1 MSEASEYKGLWWLP
15 GNPEQKIPGQLTL
28 TSNKEATLE
37 LEGRFLSNRKVVT
50 EGFGLALLLG
60 QSRSERITLRNCY
73 QSMPRTRF
81 VAGSDV
87 SYVSQISANDVLIGT
102 HFDTEE
108 AIRFRKLSVH
118 YTNLDEWVITENYY
132 KIKDKNER
140 SAEFVIQYKRPQAT
154 QIRVDNHDI
163 SIGIAIFRDTSL
175 TQVNVTQKAW
185 MDISFEQERP
195 LDECFSFLY
204 HIQNFLCLAM
214 GVPAYPL
221 EIVGRTETKEKVQIC
236 RYIGKWAIEAKSVH
250 RINMLFTL
258 TDVQEQLESHL
269 CNWIEKAELLKP
281 VYDLFF
287 GTLYNPY
294 LYVQSRFLN
303 LIQAIEAYHRRRY
316 VGKYQPDEDYRKGLY
331 QKLVAAIPSEVD
343 NDFRQSLKDGK
354 LYYAN
359 EYSLRKR
366 LLELINMLTSDIR
379 IWFLA
384 YKNLKEDFVK
394 KVCDTRNYLTHYDPE
409 SPPKAVLQSS
419 ELHKLSQQLQII
431 LQLCLLK
438 EMGFD
443 SEVIGRLLR
452 KIRQRI

>member
-1 MSEASEYKGLWWLP
+1 MSEAFEYKGLWWLP
-15 GNPEQKIPGQLTL
+15 ANPEQKIPGQLTL
-28 TSNKEATLE
+28 TSNNEATLE
-37 LEGRFLSNRKVVT
+37 LEGRFPSNRKVMT
-50 EGFGLALLLG
+50 QGFRLALLLG

-87 SYVSQISANDVLIGT
+87 SYVSQISASDVLIGT

-108 AIRFRKLSVH
+108 AIRFRKLSVP
-118 YTNLDEWVITENYY
+118 YTNLDEWVITKNYY
-132 KIKDKNER
+132 KIEDRNER
-140 SAEFVIQYKRPQAT
+140 AAEFVIQYKRPQAT
-154 QIRVDNHDI
+154 KIRVDNHDI
-163 SIGIAIFRDTSL
+163 SIGIELLRDASL
-175 TQVNVTQKAW
+175 IQVNVAQKAW
-185 MDISFEQERP
+185 MDISFEQEMP
-195 LDECFSFLY
+195 LDECFDFSY
-204 HIQNFLCLAM
+204 RIQDFLCLAM
-214 GVPAYPL
+214 GVPVYPL
-221 EIVGRTETKEKVQIC
+221 EVIGRTGTKEKVQIC
-236 RYIGKWAIEAKSVH
+236 RYIDRWAIEAKTVH
-250 RINMLFTL
+250 RHNMLFTL
-258 TDVQEQLESHL
+258 TEVQEQLESYL
-269 CNWIEKAELLKP
+269 CNWVEKAELLKP

-331 QKLVAAIPSEVD
+331 QKLVAAISSEVD

-366 LLELINMLTSDIR
+366 LLELISILTSDIG

-384 YKNLKEDFVK
+384 YKNLKDDFVK

-409 SPPKAVLQSS
+409 LPPKAVLRSS

-431 LQLCLLK
+431 LQLCFLR

-443 SEVIGRLLR
+443 SEAIERLLR
-452 KIRQRI
+452 KIR